1 MSRQTPSKRCIC
13 CRLIFKIQ
21 RNPRQRYCS
30 RSSCQRIRK
39 EKWRSHKRKIDPDYH
54 SNQAAA
60 NKQWQ
65 KKHSDYWRRYR
76 ANHPEYTDNNRKK
89 QSNRQQQQRQLAKTW
104 QTKEFAKS
112 DALQSKNDL
121 VSGSYCLLAVSG
133 KEFAKSDAFIV
144 KIISKSVGCND
155 FSGIFNSLQRDHLIV
170 GS

>member
-13 CRLIFKIQ
+13 CRLTFKIQ
-21 RNPRQRYCS
+21 RNPAQRYCS
-30 RSSCQRIRK
+30 RSDCQKIRK
-39 EKWRSHKRKIDPDYH
+39 EKWRSHKRQVDPDYR

-65 KKHSDYWRRYR
+65 KKHSDYWRQYR
-76 ANHPEYTDNNRKK
+76 ANHADYTTNNRKQ
-89 QSNRQQQQRQLAKTW
+89 QSNRQKQRRQLAKKW

-112 DALQSKNDL
+112 DALPLKNDL

-133 KEFAKSDAFIV
+133 KELAKSDAFIV
-144 KIISKSVGCND
+144 KIISKSVACNT
-155 FSGIFNSLQRDHLIV
+155 FSGILKSLQRDHLMV